1 MSLIPSRPS
10 RNHHYARWLSL
21 LCSNSCPQ
29 FGASTR
35 ASLVAQTVKNLSA
48 MQETQV
54 WSLGWEDPLQ
64 TGIATHSSILAW
76 RIPWTEEP
84 GWPQCMGS
92 QRVRHNWVTISLS
105 LSLSHTHTHTHT
117 HNVWRPAGN
126 MGWFFVRSHTHRAV
140 GWSSYFCVISSHQ
153 EQYTREKPQQDPH
166 KELTRVTEARTPV
179 SDFVLMLWVRPTT
192 LCFMMAAVEQIRWYF
207 VKQSHTQLLT
217 CNWTQLH

>member
-105 LSLSHTHTHTHT
+105 LSHTHTHTHT
-117 HNVWRPAGN
+117 MSEGQQVIWADSLSGHTPTEQWDEAVTSVWFHLTKSSTPGK
-126 MGWFFVRSHTHRAV
+126 SH
-140 GWSSYFCVISSHQ
+140 S
-153 EQYTREKPQQDPH
+153 K
-166 KELTRVTEARTPV
+166 TP
-179 SDFVLMLWVRPTT
+179 
-192 LCFMMAAVEQIRWYF
+192 IRN
-207 VKQSHTQLLT
+207 LPG
-217 CNWTQLH
+217 